1 MMPITGNNFI
11 GFSRSAIE
19 KNYLRAVDPLTGQNL
34 PEKFVSAS
42 SEEIELGMH
51 LATKASITYRKMDG
65 AAKATFLDA
74 IADEI
79 LALGDELVD
88 RAVLETAL
96 PPARIM
102 GERGRTVGQLRLFAN
117 LIREGSWCEP
127 VIEYADPDRQPLPKP
142 DIRRMLMAMGPVVVF
157 AASNFPLAFS
167 TAGGDT
173 ASALAGGNPVIVKA
187 HSSHMGTSELVASA
201 IIAAA
206 RKAGMPEGVFSMV
219 FGDGQTVGQHLIQH
233 PSVKAAAFTGS
244 QSAGRLLFDLAT
256 RRPNPIPFFAEMG
269 SLNPVLLCSD
279 ALRKR
284 GVEIARDFAASVTL
298 GCGQFCTKPGLFFAQ
313 DSPELNAFIRDFAA
327 SMEKTRPV
335 TMLNPKIHRQF
346 TAGRN
351 QALEQPGVQALAYSE
366 AAADLTAHEGQP
378 TLFVISAEDFMDNPT
393 LRHEIFG
400 PYALVVRCPNK
411 TQMAAALEALEGQ
424 LTATVIAENE
434 EMEDM
439 QMIIDLMIEKA
450 GRVIHN
456 GVPTGV
462 EVCSAMQHGGPYPAA
477 TDARFTSVGSAA
489 IKRFARPVSFQDW
502 PQALLPDELKNGNPL
517 KVWRLVNNEMTNA

>member
-1 MMPITGNNFI
+1 MPITGHNFI
-11 GFSRSAIE
+11 GFSRSAIH
-19 KNYLRAVDPLTGQNL
+19 KNYLQAVDPLTGKDL
-34 PEKFVSAS
+34 PEKFASAAP
-42 SEEIELGMH
+42 EEIELAMH
-51 LATKASITYRKMDG
+51 LATKAYITCRKMAG
-65 AAKATFLDA
+65 AAKATFLNA

-79 LALGDELVD
+79 LALGDELID

-96 PPARIM
+96 PPARIV
-102 GERGRTVGQLRLFAN
+102 GERGRTVGQLRLFADVVK
-117 LIREGSWCEP
+117 EGSWCEP
-127 VIEYADPDRQPLPKP
+127 VIEYADPNRQPLPKP
-142 DIRRMLMAMGPVVVF
+142 DIRRMLMAMGPVLVF

-201 IIAAA
+201 IITAA
-206 RKAGMPEGVFSMV
+206 RRTNMPEGVFSMV
-219 FGDGQTVGQHLIQH
+219 FGDGRTVGQGLIQH

-244 QSAGRLLFDLAT
+244 QSAGRVLFDLAT
-256 RRPNPIPFFAEMG
+256 RRPNPIPLFAEMG
-269 SLNPVLLCSD
+269 SLNPVILCSD
-279 ALRKR
+279 ALKKR
-284 GVEIARDFAASVTL
+284 GLEIARDFAASVSL
-298 GCGQFCTKPGLFFAQ
+298 GCGQFCTKPGLFFAR
-313 DSPELNAFIRDFAA
+313 DGAGLDTFIRDFAA
-327 SMEKTRPV
+327 SIEKTLPA
-335 TMLNPKIHRQF
+335 TMLNPRIHGQF
-346 TAGRN
+346 IAGRKRVS
-351 QALEQPGVQALAYSE
+351 EQPGVQALAYSE
-366 AAADLTAHEGQP
+366 AAADLSAHEGQP
-378 TLFVISAEDFMDNPT
+378 TLFVISAGDFMDNLL

-400 PYALVVRCPNK
+400 PYALVVRCQDK
-411 TQMAAALEALEGQ
+411 TQMVAALETLEGQ

-439 QMIIDLMIEKA
+439 QMIIDLLIEKA